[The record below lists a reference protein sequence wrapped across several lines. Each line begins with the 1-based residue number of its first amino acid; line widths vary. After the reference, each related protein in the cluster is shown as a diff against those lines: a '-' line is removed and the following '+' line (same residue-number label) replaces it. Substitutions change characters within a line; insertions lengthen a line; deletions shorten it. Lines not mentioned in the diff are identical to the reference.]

1 MPQDRRSALQTTPG
15 AHPRG
20 RAVSGPP
27 WSLAPPASIREE
39 RQLTAEGAAR
49 DSLDALITDLA
60 GGHGASQGKGGRPKK
75 VEGENRARASAVNGK
90 SARRVTYS
98 TRSLAARLAE
108 SANPKVP
115 AAADPHRRPG
125 NSGNRTAVDKDRKSQ
140 PRSKG
145 GGRAD
150 HRLARLKRDH
160 PAIAARFVAGE
171 FRGNVAAAERAA
183 RGPAG

>member
-27 WSLAPPASIREE
+27 WSLAPPASLREE
-39 RQLTAEGAAR
+39 RQLTVAGAAC

-108 SANPKVP
+108 SANPKVRAAWQGYLNGRHKTVH
-115 AAADPHRRPG
+115 AAAVACG
-125 NSGNRTAVDKDRKSQ
+125 L
-140 PRSKG
+140 
-145 GGRAD
+145 RAD
-150 HRLARLKRDH
+150 GHNPLVRLKQYWRK
-160 PAIAARFVAGE
+160 ASK
-171 FRGNVAAAERAA
+171 AERRAFLKFIEEFDQ
-183 RGPAG
+183 